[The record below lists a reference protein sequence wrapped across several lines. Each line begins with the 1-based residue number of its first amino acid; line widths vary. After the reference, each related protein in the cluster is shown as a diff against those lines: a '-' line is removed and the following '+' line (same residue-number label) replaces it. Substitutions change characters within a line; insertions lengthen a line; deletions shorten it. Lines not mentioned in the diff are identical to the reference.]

1 MKKITLLILI
11 LLSTGCFEDSGKL
24 VTTCVKK
31 EDINTLYLESTY
43 VIDFKA
49 DIINNVDVT
58 YYYSDRNSNTLSSIK
73 SSINSTDQFI
83 SGLRKSI
90 ILDNESEFK
99 VSYNITSEDSKEVKI
114 KFFVEERRS
123 SLVKTL
129 EEKGFVCK

>member
-1 MKKITLLILI
+1 MKKIILLILI

-99 VSYNITSEDSKEVKI
+99 VSYNITSEDSKEVKT

-123 SLVKTL
+123 SLVKSL
-129 EEKGFVCK
+129 EEKGFVCE

>member
-1 MKKITLLILI
+1 MKKIILLILI

-99 VSYNITSEDSKEVKI
+99 VSYNITSEDSEEVKT

-129 EEKGFVCK
+129 EEKGFVCE

>member
-1 MKKITLLILI
+1 MKKIILLVLI

-24 VTTCVKK
+24 ITTCVKK
-31 EDINTLYLESTY
+31 EDINTLYLETTY

-58 YYYSDRNSNTLSSIK
+58 YYYTDRNSNTLSSIK
-73 SSINSTDQFI
+73 SSINSIDQFI
-83 SGLRKSI
+83 PGLRKNV

-99 VSYNITSEDSKEVKI
+99 ISYNINLEDSKEVKT

-129 EEKGFVCK
+129 EEKGFVCE

>member
-1 MKKITLLILI
+1 MKKIILLILI

-99 VSYNITSEDSKEVKI
+99 VSYNITSEDSKEVKT

>member
-1 MKKITLLILI
+1 MKKIILLILI

-31 EDINTLYLESTY
+31 EDINTLYLESIY

-99 VSYNITSEDSKEVKI
+99 VSYNITSEDSKEVKT

-129 EEKGFVCK
+129 EEKGFVCE

>member
-1 MKKITLLILI
+1 MKKIILLVLI

-24 VTTCVKK
+24 ITTCVKK
-31 EDINTLYLESTY
+31 EDINTLYLETTY
-43 VIDFKA
+43 VIYFKA

-58 YYYSDRNSNTLSSIK
+58 YYYTDRNSNTLSSIK
-73 SSINSTDQFI
+73 SSINSIDQFI
-83 SGLRKSI
+83 PGLRKNV

-99 VSYNITSEDSKEVKI
+99 ISYNINLEDSKEVKT

-129 EEKGFVCK
+129 EEKGFVCE